1 MTNVP
6 TSTGGSST
14 AALPRHVGVVGVS
27 PEGAAVFYTQL
38 FHHSSRKLTPH
49 QQPRVT
55 VHTEPLAMYL
65 DAIRK
70 NDWHTVGRLLRRSAD
85 ILARCGAEFCVTPDN
100 IVQHASHLAEAGS
113 PLPWLSMT
121 DLVADAVVR
130 DGRRT
135 VGVIGTKMVTMSAIY
150 QTPLGMRG
158 VHVLPPHESEAD
170 QLDQIIFGELL
181 YGHIRPESRQAILQI
196 IANLASRGCESVIL
210 ACSEAPLVVSSE
222 NSPIPVYDATD
233 LLAEG
238 AVRRAMPVAMPGN

>member
-1 MTNVP
+1 V
-6 TSTGGSST
+6 STIPSST
-14 AALPRHVGVVGVS
+14 NGPTNAASQRHIGVVGVS

-38 FHHSSRKLTPH
+38 FHHASRKLTPH

-55 VHTEPLAMYL
+55 VHTEPLAGYL

-85 ILARCGAEFCVTPDN
+85 LLARCGAEFCVTPDN

-121 DLVADAVVR
+121 DLVANAVVR
-130 DGRRT
+130 DGRKT
-135 VGVIGTKMVTMSAIY
+135 VGVIGTKMVTSSSIY

-158 VHVLPPHESEAD
+158 VHVLPPQDSEAD

-196 IANLASRGCESVIL
+196 IANLASRGCEAVIL
-210 ACSEAPLVVSSE
+210 ACSEAPLVVTSE

-238 AVRRAMPVAMPGN
+238 AIRRAMPPG